1 MPGRS
6 ANGKRGRKICWS
18 DRIHLPSSRKPRLL
32 VLGDP
37 DKGLSDEA
45 NAIASHLE
53 GRVELIGVELARS
66 FEPIET
72 RPDLV
77 VVLGGDG
84 AMLATSHRL
93 GTRNV
98 PVLGVNFGRI
108 GFLAAVPPERT
119 FEVLDQVLA
128 GEGRCEGHAMMQATV
143 RRGGPVLLDTH
154 ILNEVVVQRSWGAS
168 MVEIDLTVDRRPVC
182 TYRGDGV
189 IVSTATGSTAYSMSA
204 GGPVLS
210 PRLDAWVVT
219 PIAPHSLNQRPVVLP
234 GQRSAYLKVHSTS
247 GFTADGHL
255 EARLE
260 PGDLIKVG
268 PSKRRFHLVT
278 DPESNFFAR
287 LRSKLHWGEPPGP
300 G

>member
-1 MPGRS
+1 MPGRP
-6 ANGKRGRKICWS
+6 ANGLRGRKICWN
-18 DRIHLPSSRKPRLL
+18 DRITLPSSRRPRLL
-32 VLGDP
+32 VIGDP
-37 DKGLSDEA
+37 AKGLDGEA
-45 NAIASHLE
+45 DSITAHLA
-53 GRVELIGVELARS
+53 GKVDLIGVEMDRS
-66 FEPIET
+66 FEPIQG

-93 GTRNV
+93 SSRTV

-108 GFLAAVPPERT
+108 GFLAAVAPERALA
-119 FEVLDQVLA
+119 VLDQVLA
-128 GEGRCEGHAMMQATV
+128 GDGRCEGHAMMRATV
-143 RRGGPVLLDTH
+143 RRAGAALLDTH
-154 ILNEVVVQRSWGAS
+154 ILNEVVIQRSWGAS

-182 TYRGDGV
+182 TYRGDGL

-234 GQRSAYLKVHSTS
+234 GQRSALLRVHTDS

-255 EARLE
+255 EARLQ
-260 PGDLIKVG
+260 PGDLVKVS
-268 PSKRRFHLVT
+268 PSPRRFNLVV